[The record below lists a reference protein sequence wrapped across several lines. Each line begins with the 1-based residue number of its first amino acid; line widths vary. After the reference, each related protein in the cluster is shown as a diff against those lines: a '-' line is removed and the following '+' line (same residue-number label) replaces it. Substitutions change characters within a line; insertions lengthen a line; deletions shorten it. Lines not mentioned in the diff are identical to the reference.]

1 MFYAMFCV
9 TVIQA
14 QNNTSQDDNTNRFER
29 ENLNI
34 RLGPEAGFPLGKM
47 NNTQALGIGASA
59 LVDIPV
65 ARRFSIIGYV
75 GYISFAGDKMPSSTN
90 KYSRTS
96 VVPLRAGINYK
107 LSPNFYAT
115 AQLGQ
120 ATVKYLNVS
129 QSGVSQAL
137 GLGYFNGSLDVS
149 ARWDHQYVHGGLSSF
164 NVKVAYVIEIGLKK

>member
-1 MFYAMFCV
+1 MFYAMFYV

-120 ATVKYLNVS
+120 TPAARTFPCSISRCTASKVS
-129 QSGVSQAL
+129 LTGVELSGQ
-137 GLGYFNGSLDVS
+137 
-149 ARWDHQYVHGGLSSF
+149 W
-164 NVKVAYVIEIGLKK
+164 IW